1 MWRLL
6 KGKKGGDPSY
16 RGGSGAELFA
26 EARAFSAVRQRI

>member
-16 RGGSGAELFA
+16 SGRGAELFA

>member
-16 RGGSGAELFA
+16 SGGHGAEFFA
-26 EARAFSAVRQRI
+26 EARAFSAVGERI